1 MNTRT
6 WTIAGFITGALAL
19 LLLTALFTLAYGA
32 GAVSSPKF
40 TVFVVLDI
48 LLGGSAVSLLAS
60 ACTVRAVR
68 QNGERYVEGVRE
80 TVDRLAEALPGS
92 NVRRIS

>member
-1 MNTRT
+1 MNTRI
-6 WTIAGFITGALAL
+6 WTIAGFVTGALAV
-19 LLLTALFTLAYGA
+19 LLLTVLFSLAYG
-32 GAVSSPKF
+32 GDVPSSPRF

-68 QNGERYVEGVRE
+68 QNGEKYVQGVRE
-80 TVDRLAEALPGS
+80 TVDRLAEALPG
-92 NVRRIS
+92 NTVRRIS